1 MYDKINE
8 ELKNSLKSGDKFKLS
23 VIRML
28 KSALQLEAI
37 NKQGDLTDEDV
48 LQVIRRQ
55 VKQRN
60 DSIKEYEKLNKLEV
74 VESLTKE
81 VEILKE
87 YLPAEASLEDINK
100 VIDEAFKEINPT
112 SMKDMGRVMKYVG
125 THLSNANKEQVSMIV
140 KERLS

>member
-37 NKQGDLTDEDV
+37 NKKGDLTDEDV